1 MNIVFAELKSIP
13 YSNLTVV
20 IDSPTPPLTPLYGL
34 HHRIVCVLKS
44 SGQRGRMSLA
54 VMMAPRFTYS
64 FLMRSGGNE
73 SLRVWSPFCKVVSVA
88 QSDLQAV
95 QIQGPYGPE

>member
-44 SGQRGRMSLA
+44 AGHRGRMSRAENKVTLA
-54 VMMAPRFTYS
+54 VYHSCDRLSNSAR
-64 FLMRSGGNE
+64 LDGI
-73 SLRVWSPFCKVVSVA
+73 SPAANNLLNTS
-88 QSDLQAV
+88 
-95 QIQGPYGPE
+95 